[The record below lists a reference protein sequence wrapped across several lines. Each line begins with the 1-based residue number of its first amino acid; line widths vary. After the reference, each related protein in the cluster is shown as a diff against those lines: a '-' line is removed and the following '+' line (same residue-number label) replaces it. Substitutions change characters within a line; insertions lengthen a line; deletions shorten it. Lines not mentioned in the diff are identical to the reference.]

1 MKTAFFI
8 FFSLMLLST
17 LAKAQQS
24 FNSLNV
30 TDLNVNGNIQVVS
43 TTESSKPCP
52 SMTEAQRDALTP
64 TIGHCV
70 YNSDALQ
77 LNVYDGSDWQL
88 VGGGGGINNWL
99 TATDYEVDAVVIQ
112 NSKIYQC
119 LITHTSGTFATD
131 LAASRWAEV
140 SAGLTGIIGFSN
152 GGTAKALTASNG
164 SIAYSDTDSFELL
177 APGTSG
183 QILQTNG
190 AAAPTFVNKSISGK
204 AENNTAITLEEIQ
217 APNNQLTQ
225 TDTNKHLLETGN
237 ANILANPNFEHSTFS
252 TSWTLTAGSSAV
264 ETTIV
269 VSGKKSYKAT
279 LSAQTL
285 DLYQDSTLYASQFA
299 GTVQGVAMV
308 RVRSTV
314 SGIFVCP
321 RQAGATQLSNCAQ
334 VDNSGTWGLYKVPFV
349 LGATSNGI
357 AIVSGTISN
366 GLVTVGNVTGDVYVD
381 DAKVEA
387 GDIIDTQPTIGPW
400 VAFTPTGSW
409 TANTTYTGFYRQVG
423 TNYEY
428 SVDLAITGTPTTA
441 SLSINLP
448 SGHVIDTTKL
458 AVSSASVTGSLGYGS
473 GQDVGT
479 GNFGASVFY
488 KDTTSVYVS
497 SFMTGGANSSGQ
509 ATINQGNPMVWAN
522 GDKLVLFFTVPI
534 SGLQGST
541 NTYTSSCGANCVDI
555 LTAKISTTPAVTTE
569 NVSGWISSVSRPG
582 TGEVII
588 NFKTSLFTVA
598 PSVTCAAITNSVDA
612 SCSVDTAAT
621 TSSVRVQTMQNG
633 AATDLPVE
641 VIVAKQGADFT
652 ATRTIVGS
660 FKDVDTSPGVS
671 KPKTCYYAFG
681 GSSATL
687 TAPTECTSGTC
698 VEVYDSCNAVTPPAW
713 ATAAFYNDITFASGT
728 FANSSP
734 INCTC
739 TAYDTT
745 SVNPRTCVGHFVTS
759 DNTWAS
765 NSTGGAVLN
774 YIGYDTGGVPAT
786 IYATLKCTGSAP

>member
-140 SAGLTGIIGFSN
+140 SP
-152 GGTAKALTASNG
+152 
-164 SIAYSDTDSFELL
+164 YVDTDTI
-177 APGTSG
+177 G
-183 QILQTNG
+183 
-190 AAAPTFVNKSISGK
+190 VNVK
-204 AENNTAITLEEIQ
+204 AENGSVENAVQEIQVPNNSLTNTA
-217 APNNQLTQ
+217 
-225 TDTNKHLLETGN
+225 TNKQLIETGN

-321 RQAGATQLSNCAQ
+321 RQAGATQLSNCVQ
-334 VDNSGTWGLYKVPFV
+334 VDTTGTWGLYKVPFV
-349 LGATSNGI
+349 LGATSNGV
-357 AIVSGTISN
+357 AIVSGTISS
-366 GLVTVGNVTGDVYVD
+366 GRVTVGNVTGDVYVD

-387 GDIIDTQPTIGPW
+387 GDILDTQPTIGPW
-400 VAFTPTGSW
+400 VTYGS
-409 TANTTYTGFYRQVG
+409 TSDFAGFGTVTCSSCLKYRQVG
-423 TNYEY
+423 SNIEIIGKFT
-428 SVDLAITGTPTTA
+428 SGTVSGSEA
-441 SLSINLP
+441 RINLP
-448 SGHVIDTTKL
+448 NSYVSAGTSVIPTIQQAGTAARAATSAEYDVVLIEPSTVYMTFGKSSAGGGALSKL
-458 AVSSASVTGSLGYGS
+458 AGNAFIGSIEALSIFASIPI
-473 GQDVGT
+473 
-479 GNFGASVFY
+479 AS
-488 KDTTSVYVS
+488 
-497 SFMTGGANSSGQ
+497 
-509 ATINQGNPMVWAN
+509 
-522 GDKLVLFFTVPI
+522 
-534 SGLQGST
+534 LQGST
-541 NTYTSSCGANCVDI
+541 NTYTSSCGANCADEF
-555 LTAKISTTPAVTTE
+555 SAV
-569 NVSGWISSVSRPG
+569 VSGAGVVSSENIDWINGNASIAS
-582 TGEVII
+582 
-588 NFKTSLFTVA
+588 TSQYTLTFNSGVFTVA
-598 PSVTCAAITNSVDA
+598 PTCVLVARDSAARSARIY
-612 SCSVDTAAT
+612 TAAT
-621 TSSVRVQTMQNG
+621 TSTIVVRTQTPNTDS
-633 AATDLPVE
+633 ADTATFE
-641 VIVAKQGADFT
+641 IFCRKTGADFT

-660 FKDVDTSPGVS
+660 FNEVVTTPGISRPVLYS
-671 KPKTCYYAFG
+671 AKV
-681 GSSATL
+681 SSAGVVSEETGDWINGN
-687 TAPTECTSGTC
+687 C
-698 VEVYDSCNAVTPPAW
+698 AVT
-713 ATAAFYNDITFASGT
+713 ATSTY
-728 FANSSP
+728 
-734 INCTC
+734 TC
-739 TAYDTT
+739 TFITNTFSSAGACFVP
-745 SVNPRTCVGHFVTS
+745 VNPSNVSALTS
-759 DNTWAS
+759 YPTAS
-765 NSTGGAVLN
+765 STVVRMQTPAGT
-774 YIGYDTGGVPAT
+774 DTA
-786 IYATLKCTGSAP
+786 SAFQIICHGPRP